1 MEATAEASGAACSAE
16 MPAAGADA
24 VRAAEV
30 GASEARASE
39 ARAAEA
45 RAAEARAAEGQW
57 ESRLITTIRQ
67 PAEKLGM
74 AIKSVGNVVDTVS
87 AGLAAERAGV
97 RPGDKIVTVNG
108 RRGPAYHEVIAAD

>member
-1 MEATAEASGAACSAE
+1 M
-16 MPAAGADA
+16 
-24 VRAAEV
+24 RAAEV
-30 GASEARASE
+30 
-39 ARAAEA
+39 

-57 ESRLITTIRQ
+57 ESRLITIIRQ